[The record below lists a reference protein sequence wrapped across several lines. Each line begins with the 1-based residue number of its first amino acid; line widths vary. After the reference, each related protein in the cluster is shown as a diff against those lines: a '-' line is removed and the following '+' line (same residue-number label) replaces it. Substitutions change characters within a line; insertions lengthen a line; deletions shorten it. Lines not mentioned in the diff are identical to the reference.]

1 MSFTSK
7 GPRRRRILTRRILEE
22 RCLKDLVKKDVE
34 DEICIS
40 FDPLDL
46 EAKFQKGWPRL
57 S

>member
-7 GPRRRRILTRRILEE
+7 SPRRRRRLTRRILEE

-34 DEICIS
+34 DAICIS
-40 FDPLDL
+40 FNPLDL